1 MWHEERFPPARV
13 SARYGSERRR
23 SSECTTTGETHRERL
38 VGAGDEAAES
48 DPPQAAASRTRPRLD
63 GCELAAQGA
72 PSRQNLIVMI
82 EPKMMIRGWSDRL
95 LAACAVCV
103 AVAVV
108 TRSHSVP
115 ATDFPAADDLMLRLM
130 SMDNVSGVA
139 LMLIKDGRI
148 VLEKGYGFRDL
159 ESHAPVTTATLFN
172 IGSISKSFTA
182 LGIAQLV
189 DQHQVE
195 LDAPV
200 IKYIPDLRLSDP
212 RAAQAV
218 TLRQL
223 LSHTSGLPPDDQWP
237 QQVPATREGIVSE
250 FANMP
255 ITAQPGTRFQYCSRC
270 IVLAAYVLER
280 ITGQSWEAYTRAHI
294 FEPLGMTAA
303 SFGPLGLEQAADRA
317 QPYRHDAVLGE
328 VPVPWGRL
336 QYLEPLGPAG
346 GIDAN
351 IDEMARYALLQ
362 LDDGTISGH
371 QVLSAQMM
379 AELHRPEIAVG
390 PDWTP
395 AARTEDMHYALG
407 WFTASVRGVNLVF
420 HNGANPGFRAA
431 IFLMPSTKAGVVI
444 LTNGESERFTDAAT
458 RGLLEQLLQ

>member
-1 MWHEERFPPARV
+1 L
-13 SARYGSERRR
+13 
-23 SSECTTTGETHRERL
+23 SS
-38 VGAGDEAAES
+38 
-48 DPPQAAASRTRPRLD
+48 
-63 GCELAAQGA
+63 AAQGA
-72 PSRQNLIVMI
+72 PSQNLVVVIG
-82 EPKMMIRGWSDRL
+82 PKMMIQSWSRRL

-103 AVAVV
+103 VAAVA
-108 TRSHSVP
+108 TTSHSVP
-115 ATDFPAADDLMLRLM
+115 AADFPAADELMRRLM
-130 SMDNVSGVA
+130 SIDNISGVA
-139 LMLIKDGRI
+139 LALIKDGKI

-172 IGSISKSFTA
+172 IGSITKSFTA

-189 DQHQVE
+189 DQQQVE
-195 LDAPV
+195 LDTPV

-212 RAAQAV
+212 RAARVV

-223 LSHTSGLPPDDQWP
+223 LSHTSGLPPDEQWP
-237 QQVPATREGIVSE
+237 QQVPPTREGIVSE

-270 IVLAAYVLER
+270 IVLAAYALER
-280 ITGQSWEAYTRAHI
+280 TSGQSWEAYTQAHI

-303 SFGPLGLEQAADRA
+303 SFGPFGLEQAQDRA

-336 QYLEPLGPAG
+336 RYLAALGPAG

-351 IDEMARYALLQ
+351 VDEMARYALLQ
-362 LDDGTISGH
+362 LGDGTISGH
-371 QVLSAQMM
+371 QVLSASMM

-390 PDWTP
+390 TDWTP
-395 AARTEDMHYALG
+395 AARSEDIHYALG
-407 WFTASVRGVNLVF
+407 WFTADVRGMHLVF

-431 IFLMPSTKAGVVI
+431 IFLMPSAKAGVVI